1 MARTAFQSNLERDK
15 PVSRYSNTEQQIPLI
30 DSSQL
35 FGKEKEIMIR
45 HEGAIYRLRITR
57 NGKLIMNK

>member
-1 MARTAFQSNLERDK
+1 MSNPKQFNSEEDR
-15 PVSRYSNTEQQIPLI
+15 PAMSGAEQQVLLI
-30 DSSQL
+30 ESSRL
-35 FGKEKEIMIR
+35 FGESNEIMIR

>member
-1 MARTAFQSNLERDK
+1 MAKVLPEKDK
-15 PVSRYSNTEQQIPLI
+15 PVSRCSSTEQQMPLI

-35 FGKEKEIMIR
+35 FGKSNEIMIR
-45 HEGAIYRLRITR
+45 HGGAVYRLRITK

>member
-1 MARTAFQSNLERDK
+1 MEGSIQSNSEKDK
-15 PVSRYSNTEQQIPLI
+15 PVSRNNNEQQIPLI

-35 FGKEKEIMIR
+35 FGKSNEIMIR